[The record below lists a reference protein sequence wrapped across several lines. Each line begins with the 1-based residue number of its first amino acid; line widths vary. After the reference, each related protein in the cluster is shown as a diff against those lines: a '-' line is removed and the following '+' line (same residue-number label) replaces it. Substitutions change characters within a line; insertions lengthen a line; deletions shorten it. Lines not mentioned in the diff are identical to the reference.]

1 VSVPLREYV
10 DLLYDNLR
18 PKGDRALLLAAL
30 LLTSIGLQ
38 LLNPQ
43 ILRGFIDAAVA
54 GAPAGELTGA
64 AVAFLA
70 IALVQQGLSVASAYV
85 GEDVGWTATN
95 GLRRD
100 LALHCLRLDMAFH
113 NKRTPGEMIER
124 VDGDVTALAT
134 FFSQIVIRV
143 LGSALLLV
151 GAIVMVFREDW
162 RVGLALTAFVA
173 LVLTVL
179 GRWRDVAVSALTAE
193 RESNARLFGF
203 VEERLNGLDDLRA
216 NGAGPHVMRRLHGVL
231 RELYG
236 RVRRAWSMRALLDIG
251 TSGMFAIGTILAVG
265 LGTYLFLLGAITL
278 GTVYLFYQYTEMLR
292 NPIEQLTRE
301 MQELQR
307 ASAGIVRIRELLAI
321 RGEIPDGP
329 GAALPRGPLG
339 LEFDHVWFG
348 YGEEGHVLED
358 VSFQLAPGRLL
369 GVVGRTGSGKT
380 TLTRLLFRLYDPSSG
395 TIRLGGAP
403 SSAEGAASSAEGAA
417 SSAEGAASSA
427 EGVDLRRMKSAELR
441 RHVGLVT
448 QEVQLFQASVREN
461 LTFFDDAADDARIV
475 ALLDELGLGE
485 WLARLPDGLD
495 TELGASGAGLSAGEA
510 QLLAVARAFLAD
522 PGLIVLDEPS
532 SRLDP
537 ETELRIER
545 AIARLL
551 RGRTAIVI
559 AHRLA
564 TVERADEILVMDDG
578 RVVEAGDRARLA
590 ADPDSRFAGLLRAGV
605 EEVLV

>member
-1 VSVPLREYV
+1 MSVPLREYV
-10 DLLYDNLR
+10 DLLYAYLR
-18 PKGDRALLLAAL
+18 PQAGRALLLAGL
-30 LLTSIGLQ
+30 LLTSIALQ

-43 ILRGFIDAAVA
+43 ILRRFIDAAVA
-54 GAPAGELTGA
+54 GAPAGQLTA
-64 AVAFLA
+64 AALAFLA
-70 IALVQQGLSVASAYV
+70 IALVQQGLAVASAYV

-100 LALHCLRLDMAFH
+100 LALHCLRLDMEFH
-113 NKRTPGEMIER
+113 NRRTPGEMIER
-124 VDGDVTALAT
+124 IDGDVTALAT

-151 GAIVMVFREDW
+151 GSIAMLYREDW
-162 RVGLALTAFVA
+162 RVGLALTVFALAVVA
-173 LVLTVL
+173 VL

-203 VEERLNGLDDLRA
+203 VEERLNGLDDLRS

-236 RVRRAWSMRALLDIG
+236 RVRRAWTMRALLDVG
-251 TSGMFAIGTILAVG
+251 TGGMFALGTILAVG
-265 LGTYLFLLGAITL
+265 MGTYLFLLGAITL

-307 ASAGIVRIRELLAI
+307 ASAGIVRIRELLGL
-321 RGEIPDGP
+321 RSQIPDGP

-348 YGEEGHVLED
+348 YGEEANVLED
-358 VSFQLAPGRLL
+358 VSFRLAPSRLL

-380 TLTRLLFRLYDPSSG
+380 TLTRLLFRLYDPSGG
-395 TIRLGGAP
+395 TIRLGD
-403 SSAEGAASSAEGAA
+403 
-417 SSAEGAASSA
+417 
-427 EGVDLRRMKSAELR
+427 VDLRRLQSAELR

-448 QEVQLFQASVREN
+448 QEVQLFQASVRQN
-461 LTFFDDAADDARIV
+461 LTFFDEAADDGRIV
-475 ALLDELGLGE
+475 ALLEELGLGE
-485 WLARLPDGLD
+485 WLSRLPDGLD
-495 TELGASGAGLSAGEA
+495 TDLGAGGAGLSAGEA
-510 QLLAVARAFLAD
+510 QLLAVARAFLTN

-545 AIARLL
+545 AVARLL

-559 AHRLA
+559 AHRLT

-578 RVVEAGDRARLA
+578 RVAEWGDRVRLA
-590 ADPDSRFAGLLRAGV
+590 ADPGSRFAGLLRAGV